1 MIKKILVIV
10 GLCLLGGYLIF
21 AAFFFEKKPQDKI
34 CNQFEIVVNNED
46 TDRFI
51 EISDLEKDI
60 DSKGLN
66 PYGKQLKEVNTL
78 AIQEALLSN
87 KLIKTAEVFV
97 TSGGGIRAVIIE
109 RIPILRV
116 IPSGG
121 QSYYIDKDG
130 EKMPLSNHNTA
141 YLPVATGEIKDEFAK
156 TDLYKFA
163 LFLSKN
169 EFWNAQ
175 VEQIVVQPKD
185 EVVLITR
192 IGNHEVLMGKLEN
205 IDAKLDRLKKFYAEA
220 LPGTGWNRYT
230 KINLKYDKQVVGTKR

>member
-1 MIKKILVIV
+1 MIKKILVII

-21 AAFFFEKKPQDKI
+21 AAFFFEKKPQDEV
-34 CNQFEIVVNNED
+34 CNHFEIVVNNES

-51 EISDLEKDI
+51 AIADLEKYI

-109 RIPILRV
+109 RIPIIRV
-116 IPSGG
+116 MPSGG
-121 QSYYIDKDG
+121 LGYYIDKDG
-130 EKMPLSNHNTA
+130 EKMPLSNHSTA
-141 YLPVATGEIKDEFAK
+141 YLPIATGEIKDEFARG
-156 TDLYKFA
+156 DLYKFA
-163 LFLSKN
+163 LFLCDN

-175 VEQIVVQPKD
+175 IEQIVVQPKD

-192 IGNHEVLMGKLEN
+192 IGNQEVLMGKLDNVE
-205 IDAKLDRLKKFYAEA
+205 AKLDRLKKFYTQA
-220 LPGTGWNRYT
+220 LPSTGWNRYT

>member
-1 MIKKILVIV
+1 MIKKIIVII

-51 EISDLEKDI
+51 EVSDLEKNI
-60 DSKGLN
+60 DSRGLN

-78 AIQEALLSN
+78 AIQEALLEN
-87 KLIKTAEVFV
+87 KLVKSAEVFV

-109 RIPILRV
+109 RIPVLRV
-116 IPSGG
+116 MPSGG

-130 EKMPLSNHNTA
+130 EKMPLSIHNTA
-141 YLPVATGEIKDEFAK
+141 YLPIATGEIKDELAK

-175 VEQIVVQPKD
+175 IEQIVVQPKE

-205 IDAKLDRLKKFYAEA
+205 VEEKLNRLKNFYTQA
-220 LPGTGWNRYT
+220 LPGTGWNRYS

>member
-1 MIKKILVIV
+1 MIKKILVII

-21 AAFFFEKKPQDKI
+21 AAFFFEKKPQEKV

-46 TDRFI
+46 VDKFI
-51 EISDLEKDI
+51 KVADLEKDI
-60 DSKGLN
+60 DSRGLN

-87 KLIKTAEVFV
+87 KLIKSAEVFI

-116 IPSGG
+116 IPSDGE
-121 QSYYIDKDG
+121 SYYIDKEG
-130 EKMPLSNHNTA
+130 EKMPLTTYNTA
-141 YLPVATGEIKDEFAK
+141 YLPIATGEIKDEFAK

-163 LFLSKN
+163 LFLCKD

-175 VEQIVVQPKD
+175 IEQIVVQPKN
-185 EVVLITR
+185 EVILITR
-192 IGNHEVLMGKLEN
+192 IGNHEVLMGQLEN
-205 IDAKLDRLKKFYAEA
+205 VESKLDRLKKFYTEA
-220 LPGTGWNRYT
+220 LPSTGWNRYT